1 MISSRAE
8 KQMQP
13 GRVIAT
19 GQRTKGHEH
28 LKRLRVVSVAV
39 ARKVAWGGGVGV
51 LERHVMERWSGVGL
65 KVPERDESVTKQKIE
80 HQLVGN

>member
-39 ARKVAWGGGVGV
+39 AGNVAWGGGVGV
-51 LERHVMERWSGVGL
+51 LESHVVERWTGVGL
-65 KVPERDESVTKQKIE
+65 EVPKGDESVTKQNI
-80 HQLVGN
+80 HIHIYM

>member
-1 MISSRAE
+1 
-8 KQMQP
+8 MQP
-13 GRVIAT
+13 NTGVIAT
-19 GQRTKGHEH
+19 CQGTKRHKH
-28 LKRLRVVSVAV
+28 LKRLHVVSVVV
-39 ARKVAWGGGVGV
+39 ARNVAWGGGVGV